1 MIDNEEK
8 FRNLPVIRSKVADP
22 MKTSREMEDIF
33 DNLKKSPDNSQ
44 INQDIASLKIS
55 NRELS
60 EVVSSSIINSQR
72 DYNNISY
79 NIENFTD
86 TYEEIGW
93 EIQDTMYDQLIELE
107 KIRKQEDIKINLQK
121 KRIEKMDKNSKHL
134 ESIEE

>member
-93 EIQDTMYDQLIELE
+93 EIQDTMYDQLIELQ
-107 KIRKQEDIKINLQK
+107 KIRKQEDMKIRIMK
-121 KRIEKMDKNSKHL
+121 KRIEIMKKSSEHL
-134 ESIEE
+134 ENIDE